1 MSATRAESEAWNR
14 VSTTNTDAVNT
25 DAVNHDFF
33 YCRILPSCRLIVQI
47 GVVFDL
53 TSRAFSPFFH
63 SKCAHA

>member
-14 VSTTNTDAVNT
+14 VSTTNT

-53 TSRAFSPFFH
+53 TSRAFSSFFH